1 MTQLLEASV
10 VRAWMAQSVDLLGRA
25 REEIDRLNVYPVPDG
40 DTGTN
45 LYLTVEAGFD
55 AADTEPATAGLVET
69 IDATARGT
77 LLGARG
83 NSGVITSQ
91 IFRGFADAFNA
102 AAAPDAEALVD
113 AYRRAAESA
122 YQAVAVPREGTILSV
137 IKAAAHGASQ
147 AGDSLVHVAGA
158 ALEAAREALALTPE
172 QLPVL
177 REAGVVDAGGSGLVV
192 ILEGLARALS
202 GDASPIVLRGQVA
215 QPVAH
220 TPTVGY
226 TGPEYEVMYLLDA
239 PDDAVPTF
247 RGQLND
253 LGDSVVVVGGGGL
266 WNIHVHTDDIGA
278 AIERG
283 VEIGVPKRIRV
294 TRLLE
299 AESLREQGR
308 GPTGERGL
316 VAVAKGDG
324 IAEYL
329 EEQGVVVVR
338 APDRGRASTAELLA
352 GIEACVQ
359 ADVIVL
365 PGDKDT
371 VPVAEAAA
379 AAARD
384 KGIRTSVVPTR
395 SIVQSLAAI
404 AVHDD
409 ANRFDDDVIAMGR
422 AAGATR
428 YAGVTIAAKTS
439 STGAGTCHPGDVLGL
454 VHGDIVEIGDD
465 VVAVAERV
473 VARIVSRGTELLTV
487 VVGAS
492 ATDEQLEALVASV
505 AESRPDIE
513 VDVLP
518 GGQAHWLLILGAE

>member
-1 MTQLLEASV
+1 
-10 VRAWMAQSVDLLGRA
+10 
-25 REEIDRLNVYPVPDG
+25 
-40 DTGTN
+40 
-45 LYLTVEAGFD
+45 
-55 AADTEPATAGLVET
+55 
-69 IDATARGT
+69 
-77 LLGARG
+77 
-83 NSGVITSQ
+83 
-91 IFRGFADAFNA
+91 
-102 AAAPDAEALVD
+102 
-113 AYRRAAESA
+113 
-122 YQAVAVPREGTILSV
+122 
-137 IKAAAHGASQ
+137 
-147 AGDSLVHVAGA
+147 
-158 ALEAAREALALTPE
+158 
-172 QLPVL
+172 
-177 REAGVVDAGGSGLVV
+177 
-192 ILEGLARALS
+192 
-202 GDASPIVLRGQVA
+202 
-215 QPVAH
+215 
-220 TPTVGY
+220 
-226 TGPEYEVMYLLDA
+226 MYLLNA
-239 PDDAVPTF
+239 PDESVPAF

-283 VEIGVPKRIRV
+283 VEIGVPHRIRV

-308 GPTGERGL
+308 GPIGERGL

-329 EEQGVVVVR
+329 EAQGVVVVR

-359 ADVIVL
+359 SDVIVL

-384 KGIRTSVVPTR
+384 RGVRASVVPTR

-439 STGAGTCHPGDVLGL
+439 TTGAGTCQPGDVLGL

-473 VARIVSRGTELLTV
+473 VERIVSRGTELLTV
-487 VVGAS
+487 VAGAT
-492 ATDEQLEALVASV
+492 ATDEQIDALVASV
-505 AESRPDIE
+505 AQSRPDIE

-518 GGQAHWLLILGAE
+518 GGQAHWPLILGAE

>member
-25 REEIDRLNVYPVPDG
+25 REEIDRLNVYRYPDG

-91 IFRGFADAFNA
+91 IFRGFADAFNS

-226 TGPEYEVMYLLDA
+226 AGPEYEVMYLLDA

-253 LGDSVVVVGGGGL
+253 LGTRSSSLAAAGCGTSMSHRRHRRGDRARRR
-266 WNIHVHTDDIGA
+266 DRGA
-278 AIERG
+278 EANPGHPPAGSG
-283 VEIGVPKRIRV
+283 VAAG
-294 TRLLE
+294 
-299 AESLREQGR
+299 AGR

-352 GIEACVQ
+352 A
-359 ADVIVL
+359 
-365 PGDKDT
+365 
-371 VPVAEAAA
+371 
-379 AAARD
+379 
-384 KGIRTSVVPTR
+384 
-395 SIVQSLAAI
+395 
-404 AVHDD
+404 
-409 ANRFDDDVIAMGR
+409 
-422 AAGATR
+422 
-428 YAGVTIAAKTS
+428 
-439 STGAGTCHPGDVLGL
+439 
-454 VHGDIVEIGDD
+454 
-465 VVAVAERV
+465 
-473 VARIVSRGTELLTV
+473 SRH
-487 VVGAS
+487 A
-492 ATDEQLEALVASV
+492 
-505 AESRPDIE
+505 SRPM
-513 VDVLP
+513 
-518 GGQAHWLLILGAE
+518 